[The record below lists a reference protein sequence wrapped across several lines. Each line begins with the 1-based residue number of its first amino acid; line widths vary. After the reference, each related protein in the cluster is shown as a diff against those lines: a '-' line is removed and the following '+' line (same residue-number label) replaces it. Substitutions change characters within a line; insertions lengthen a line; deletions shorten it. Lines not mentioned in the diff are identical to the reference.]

1 MKKMTEIRPNV
12 TAAILCLGLTA
23 AATAAGLNVPA
34 DYPTIQAAVNAAQ
47 TNDTI
52 HIAPGVYIGQVNV
65 VRKKLTLAGVPGVVL
80 RATTGMPAS
89 MTPYDFLTV
98 PVLGVAL
105 SEVTIK
111 GIKFEGEHLAG
122 SYAAALAGIICSGA
136 TGTIEDCSVSGFRM
150 QSQLTGFNGFGVV
163 AGNNTTLGT
172 GPVAMQILHSTF
184 QDNDLSI
191 LVKGADAAA
200 SRLLPRLSFTIAV
213 NRITGIG
220 PTTNGAQIGIWIS
233 PGATG
238 EVRNNTI
245 TDHVFTGSGVNW
257 AIGVYAVD
265 WLWAYFGQTP
275 PAQLLPVTYQG
286 NTFSNNQL
294 HLATLF
300 DTGSQIVGNS
310 FAVSR
315 GYRPAGLFV
324 SGQNTLIATNTFSD
338 ISTGII
344 LLGDDPDYPQ
354 GAIGIATNS
363 TLINNR
369 FCMVT
374 NPVVVEPLATNI
386 TQQGTLLC
394 PFPPPALAV
403 APAVLLSWP
412 GEEVGWAV
420 ETATTVNGPWAAS
433 DATPFM
439 QYGRHS
445 LAVPTDGV
453 HGFYRLRSP

>member
-1 MKKMTEIRPNV
+1 MKKLTETRPKV
-12 TAAILCLGLTA
+12 TAALLCLGLTA
-23 AATAAGLNVPA
+23 AASAIAADLNVPA
-34 DYPTIQAAVNAAQ
+34 DYPTIQAAVNAAK

-52 HIAPGVYIGQVNV
+52 HIAPGVYSGQVNV
-65 VRKKLTLAGVPGVVL
+65 VRKKLTLAGAPGAVM
-80 RATTGMPAS
+80 RATTGMPQS
-89 MTPYDFLTV
+89 MSSYDFLTV
-98 PVLGVAL
+98 PLLGVAL

-111 GIKFEGEHLAG
+111 GIKFEGEHLSG
-122 SYAAALAGIICSGA
+122 GYTYAMAGIICSGSS
-136 TGTIEDCSVSGFRM
+136 GTIEDCSVSGFR
-150 QSQLTGFNGFGVV
+150 QNLLGFRGFGVL

-172 GPVAMQILHSTF
+172 GPVAVQIRHSTF
-184 QDNDLSI
+184 QDNDVSI

-200 SRLLPRLSFTIAV
+200 SRLLPRLSFTIAG
-213 NRITGIG
+213 NTITGIG
-220 PTTNGAQIGIWIS
+220 ATTNGGQTGIFIA

-238 EVRNNTI
+238 AVANNTI
-245 TDHVFTGSGVNW
+245 TDHGFTGLGW
-257 AIGVYAVD
+257 GAGIFAAD
-265 WLWAYFGQTP
+265 WMWWELDQTP

-286 NTFSNNQL
+286 NTFGNNQL
-294 HLATLF
+294 HMAILF
-300 DTGSQIVGNS
+300 DNGSQIVGNS

-315 GYRPAGLFV
+315 GYRPTGLAV
-324 SGQNTLIATNTFSD
+324 SGGNTLVATNTFSD
-338 ISTGII
+338 IATGIM
-344 LLGDDPDYPQ
+344 LLGDDPLFPK
-354 GAIGIATNS
+354 GAGGIATNS

-369 FCMVT
+369 FCTVT

-420 ETATTVNGPWAAS
+420 ETAISAGGPWASS

-453 HGFYRLRSP
+453 QRFFRLSSP

>member
-1 MKKMTEIRPNV
+1 M
-12 TAAILCLGLTA
+12 
-23 AATAAGLNVPA
+23 
-34 DYPTIQAAVNAAQ
+34 
-47 TNDTI
+47 
-52 HIAPGVYIGQVNV
+52 
-65 VRKKLTLAGVPGVVL
+65 
-80 RATTGMPAS
+80 
-89 MTPYDFLTV
+89 
-98 PVLGVAL
+98 
-105 SEVTIK
+105 
-111 GIKFEGEHLAG
+111 
-122 SYAAALAGIICSGA
+122 
-136 TGTIEDCSVSGFRM
+136 
-150 QSQLTGFNGFGVV
+150 
-163 AGNNTTLGT
+163 
-172 GPVAMQILHSTF
+172 
-184 QDNDLSI
+184 
-191 LVKGADAAA
+191 
-200 SRLLPRLSFTIAV
+200 
-213 NRITGIG
+213 
-220 PTTNGAQIGIWIS
+220 
-233 PGATG
+233 
-238 EVRNNTI
+238 
-245 TDHVFTGSGVNW
+245 
-257 AIGVYAVD
+257 
-265 WLWAYFGQTP
+265 
-275 PAQLLPVTYQG
+275 
-286 NTFSNNQL
+286 
-294 HLATLF
+294 
-300 DTGSQIVGNS
+300 
-310 FAVSR
+310 SR